1 MNKTI
6 AWCTYICSISVWI
19 LLTFIKPWVLSDQN
33 VFLKGFINHELLS
46 FLGLIVA
53 ITIGSVANIHLELNK
68 LEEQVKKEVFT
79 KTRNSIKKSIYWM
92 IGILIA
98 SLVIVLA
105 KPVFVAI
112 SNNHSTESF
121 FNGAGLLAILFN
133 ILVLIDILQTTFK
146 IKPNYES

>member
-6 AWCTYICSISVWI
+6 AWCIYICSISVWI

-33 VFLKGFINHELLS
+33 IFLKGFVNHELLS

-53 ITIGSVANIHLELNK
+53 ITIWSVANIHLELNK
-68 LEEQVKKEVFT
+68 LEEQVKKAVFT

-112 SNNHSTESF
+112 SKTQSTESF